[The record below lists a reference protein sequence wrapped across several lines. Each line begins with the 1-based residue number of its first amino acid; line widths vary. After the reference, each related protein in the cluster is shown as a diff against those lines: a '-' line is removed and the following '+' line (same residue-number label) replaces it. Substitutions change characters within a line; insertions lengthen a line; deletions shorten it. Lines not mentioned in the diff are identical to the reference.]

1 MKDILKDNV
10 SNIMVVLFGIIG
22 AYFTIQANTKEIQTL
37 NDKIIELEANK
48 VSVSTMNLKE
58 QFLASK
64 LMTIEEEIKHIDGR
78 LTKKIKL
85 QNLMESDLSH
95 LVTDVAVHEQRLNQC
110 ESELDGTWVF
120 INKFLEEL

>member
-10 SNIMVVLFGIIG
+10 SNIFVVVFAVIG
-22 AYFTIQANTKEIQTL
+22 AYFTIQANTKEIEAL
-37 NDKIIELEANK
+37 KLKDIELERNK
-48 VSVSTMNLKE
+48 VSVATMDLKE

-64 LMTIEEEIKHIDGR
+64 LLTIEQEIIHIDGR

-85 QNLMESDLSH
+85 QNLMEADLSH